1 MGIFVTMT
9 GISRICES
17 HVIDGES
24 CCPYEPVY
32 CESKC
37 GMRIPR
43 KLASEHLRAECVN
56 RLTACPFC
64 GYDFVFDTLKK
75 HIPACPRFVA
85 DHVHKQQQQQQQQ
98 QQLQHVEAVPVTH
111 ITSKT
116 TRDLHLNNNNH
127 TNGKLPLLN
136 PMLPCVF
143 KDIGCK
149 FKGSAPALDQHLESS
164 SRSHLALTCQIVSR
178 QQAQIS
184 ALRSALHN
192 VTLNTTGTMLWKVTD
207 FYAKLGD
214 ARAKEG
220 YEVCSPPF
228 MTSAHGYK
236 LQASLFLNGNGSGEG
251 SHLSVYIKILPGEF
265 DSLLR
270 WPFSLTVS
278 FTLID
283 QPLNPD
289 KACHIIESFV
299 PDPTWKNF
307 QRPSKEPDALGFGF
321 PRFVSH
327 EMLKKC
333 HYLRDGT
340 LFIRVKVDESKII
353 AV

>member
-1 MGIFVTMT
+1 
-9 GISRICES
+9 
-17 HVIDGES
+17 
-24 CCPYEPVY
+24 
-32 CESKC
+32 
-37 GMRIPR
+37 
-43 KLASEHLRAECVN
+43 
-56 RLTACPFC
+56 
-64 GYDFVFDTLKK
+64 
-75 HIPACPRFVA
+75 
-85 DHVHKQQQQQQQQ
+85 
-98 QQLQHVEAVPVTH
+98 
-111 ITSKT
+111 
-116 TRDLHLNNNNH
+116 
-127 TNGKLPLLN
+127 
-136 PMLPCVF
+136 
-143 KDIGCK
+143 
-149 FKGSAPALDQHLESS
+149 
-164 SRSHLALTCQIVSR
+164 
-178 QQAQIS
+178 
-184 ALRSALHN
+184 
-192 VTLNTTGTMLWKVTD
+192 MLWKVTD
-207 FYAKLGD
+207 FSSKLGD
-214 ARAKEG
+214 ARVKEG

-333 HYLRDGT
+333 HYLRDDT